1 MPMPILFEKGCAY
14 YLDALSTLT
23 KQPLNV
29 SSRYWDRIFY
39 DVGSLS
45 RGDENTLFA
54 DKRGGI
60 LSPFAYGEGEILV
73 VPPSGAGREIRYY
86 KQTQQFLDK
95 ESQDIRAI
103 VVAGVGSSVY
113 GTAALARNVADT
125 YKFDVAGIVAGYGG
139 LNLQTEALGG
149 YFLLGLQERAG
160 LQSTKLV
167 SPTAD
172 VKTLVDILLAD
183 PPQLEHL
190 VGHSKGSLL
199 IDFALEQFVE
209 EHQDVPD
216 PPRYDPL
223 IERLNIVTLGAVV
236 SPHERFNKNVRQF
249 MGQLDHLGWLN
260 SHLGILYEEVP
271 GAGHQLNP
279 NPAMPLRGEAVD
291 VSKVLPSKPGAF
303 PEKKVSQWFGA
314 PDALSEGVRRL
325 TQTAAPSR
333 PAP

>member
-1 MPMPILFEKGCAY
+1 MPMPTLFEKGCAY
-14 YLDALSTLT
+14 YLDALTTLT

-29 SSRYWDRIFY
+29 SSRCWDRIFY

-86 KQTQQFLDK
+86 KQTLHFLK
-95 ESQDIRAI
+95 EREQDIRAI

-125 YKFDVAGIVAGYGG
+125 YGFDVAGIVAGYGG

-160 LQSTKLV
+160 LRSTNIV
-167 SPTAD
+167 APTAD

-183 PPQLEHL
+183 PPQLELL

-199 IDFALEQFVE
+199 IDFALERFVE
-209 EHQDVPD
+209 ELQDAPD
-216 PPRYDPL
+216 PSRYDPL
-223 IERLNIVTLGAVV
+223 IERLDVVTLGAVV

-271 GAGHQLNP
+271 GAGHHLNP
-279 NPAMPLRGEAVD
+279 NPTMPLPGNHLD
-291 VSKVLPSKPGAF
+291 VSDVLLSKPDAF
-303 PEKKVSQWFGA
+303 PEKPVSQWFGA
-314 PDALSEGVRRL
+314 PPALSGGVRRL
-325 TQTAAPSR
+325 TETAPSR
-333 PAP
+333 PAAP